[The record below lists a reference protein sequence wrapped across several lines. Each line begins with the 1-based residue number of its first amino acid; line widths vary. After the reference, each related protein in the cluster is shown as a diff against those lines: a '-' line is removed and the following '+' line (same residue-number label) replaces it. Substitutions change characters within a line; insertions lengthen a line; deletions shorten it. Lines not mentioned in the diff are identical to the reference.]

1 MTQQHVQPQEK
12 AILSFVILMMITI
25 VSLGAFSSTI
35 ASMIIYLMLP
45 NIIAV
50 AFDKSRDKCLFI
62 SVSLFNVSG
71 ILLLIAKPLIEEEG
85 LSSLALITRSET
97 IKLIYLISFTGL
109 VFYLL
114 VPEILKSLSYQI
126 LRAQKLRYK
135 SQIKLLTK
143 TWDITSY

>member
-12 AILSFVILMMITI
+12 AILSFVILMMITM

-45 NIIAV
+45 NIIAG
-50 AFDKSRDKCLFI
+50 AFDRGKDKCLFI
-62 SVSLFNVSG
+62 SVSLFNISG
-71 ILLLIAKPLIEEEG
+71 ILLLMAKPLIEEG
-85 LSSLALITRSET
+85 ALSSLALITMPGT
-97 IKLIYLISFTGL
+97 IKSIYLISFTGL

-114 VPEILKSLSYQI
+114 VPEILSALSHQI

-135 SQIKLLTK
+135 AQIKLLTK
-143 TWDITSY
+143 AWDITSD